1 MDLKGILAIGGQP
14 GLFKT
19 ISQGKNSLIVE
30 SLITGKRMPA
40 YATSKISSLDDIA
53 IFTYE
58 KDMPL
63 KEVFA
68 KIMEKEQGGK
78 CIDHKADTKEL
89 MEYMQEILPDFDR
102 DRVYSSDLK
111 KLFQWYN
118 ILQEN
123 NMLQTESAENEPS
136 GEEVDEKTTEEK
148 AE

>member
-30 SLITGKRMPA
+30 SLATGKRMPA
-40 YATSKISSLDDIA
+40 YATSKISALEDIA

-58 KDMPL
+58 KDVPL
-63 KEVFA
+63 KEVFT
-68 KIMEKEQGGK
+68 KIAEKEQCGK
-78 CIDHKADTKEL
+78 CIDHKADSKDL
-89 MEYMQEILPDFDR
+89 MNYMQEVLPEFDR

-118 ILQEN
+118 ILQEQ
-123 NMLQTESAENEPS
+123 NMIVLEPDKEESTEKEEITENPAE
-136 GEEVDEKTTEEK
+136 
-148 AE
+148 

>member
-1 MDLKGILAIGGQP
+1 MDLKGILAIGGQA

-30 SLITGKRMPA
+30 SLVTGKRMPA
-40 YATSKISSLDDIA
+40 YATSKISALDDIA

-58 KDMPL
+58 KDVPL

-68 KIMEKEQGGK
+68 KIAEKEQGGK
-78 CIDHKADTKEL
+78 CIDHKVDTKEL
-89 MEYMQEILPDFDR
+89 MNYMQEVLPEFDR

-118 ILQEN
+118 ILQEQN
-123 NMLQTESAENEPS
+123 LIVLDANPEKEIENES
-136 GEEVDEKTTEEK
+136 ITENP